1 MSIIRLLRSLCFSM
15 LPLFSSNA
23 FAQGVGSPCGDIN
36 NAYGPYDYRSDRDKL
51 PIVEG
56 AHFTNEVELLIKGKS
71 SNLGGDIDYTLRAF
85 PNHHR
90 ALISIMRLAQKTKS
104 PQPPGARYTV
114 ECYFDRAIRFKP
126 QDSTVRMIFA
136 TYLHKANRDN
146 EARQQVDFAA
156 TLAGDNALTHNNLGL
171 LYLELKNYDSA
182 LQQAHLAMALGL
194 QRTELRNALKAAGK
208 WIDPPLDAPG
218 PEPTASGATSAS
230 PAPSSPL

>member
-1 MSIIRLLRSLCFSM
+1 
-15 LPLFSSNA
+15 
-23 FAQGVGSPCGDIN
+23 
-36 NAYGPYDYRSDRDKL
+36 
-51 PIVEG
+51 
-56 AHFTNEVELLIKGKS
+56 
-71 SNLGGDIDYTLRAF
+71 
-85 PNHHR
+85 
-90 ALISIMRLAQKTKS
+90 
-104 PQPPGARYTV
+104 
-114 ECYFDRAIRFKP
+114 
-126 QDSTVRMIFA
+126 MIFA